1 MSFAIASAVTG
12 ASKMPHGTVVDPRVF
27 VAIAPDGIVTIMS
40 KNPEIGQGIKTML
53 PHVDEFRPIHNLD
66 SIADLVAS
74 LQVSAGRAGDPKA
87 WMQKVA

>member
-1 MSFAIASAVTG
+1 
-12 ASKMPHGTVVDPRVF
+12 
-27 VAIAPDGIVTIMS
+27 
-40 KNPEIGQGIKTML
+40 ML

-74 LQVSAGRAGDPKA
+74 LQVGGGRAGDPKA